1 MFPCWHWD
9 RPSVARWIALMVS
22 VEWVVWRT
30 RLVESSGTDWLRQSF
45 YTSVSFFGF
54 QRFFCCLWTS
64 FSAKGGIPTW
74 PDKLYLGSWIGFI
87 SRVSLSIW
95 SMEWAVGSLY
105 AQYVPLFFISL
116 ACSLCSDV
124 TLFLQAKKQLCQS
137 AINEGVLAKLPVTVR
152 VTFICPCCKWKNNV
166 LLPNPL

>member
-1 MFPCWHWD
+1 MSGVKNETGGKQWYRLITAIFLHLGKFFWVSKVFLL
-9 RPSVARWIALMVS
+9 SVNLLLS
-22 VEWVVWRT
+22 E
-30 RLVESSGTDWLRQSF
+30 
-45 YTSVSFFGF
+45 
-54 QRFFCCLWTS
+54 
-64 FSAKGGIPTW
+64 GGIPTW

-166 LLPNPL
+166 LLPNPPLTKATLAPSPPPPRG